1 MKEYKE
7 IKVVLVGNPNVGKT
21 SILNHLVKGN
31 LRIGNWPGVTVEK
44 KEGHVFFNGYKIT
57 FIDLPGIY
65 TLEEIISEDEKIA
78 FNFIISREYDLILNI
93 VETPRI
99 ERDLYLT
106 CQLLD
111 IEKPLILVL
120 NMIDEA
126 ESYGMEVNVERLSE
140 LLNVKV
146 FKTNG
151 RTGEGIKEI
160 LPAIIEVYEKNTKP
174 ITINYPKE
182 IENKIKE
189 KNTFKWLRLQE
200 IIKENPELYKVIKE
214 KQLSFSKGLTKE
226 VIYKKILHKKT
237 LTETL
242 DSLFLH
248 PLLGIFFFILIM
260 YLFFKISFDFSS
272 PFIDWIDNFLQKLLG
287 PLITKNL
294 ENIGAPHFLIS
305 FIVGALIG
313 GVGIVLSFVPLI
325 FTMYFLLTLLETSGY
340 LPRVAFLMDNFTHK
354 IGLHGQSVI
363 PLILGLGCNVPAVI
377 ATRTFQD
384 TKDKLLVISMIPFI
398 SCPARLI
405 VFSFIAFIF
414 FEKPALII
422 FILYLIGIIF
432 SILTSL
438 ILRKTL
444 LEKKLSHFVM
454 DLPPYRIPSLKIVFN
469 ITKAYLKD
477 FVYRAGTIIFT
488 VSVVMWLLLNL
499 PFGEKNLEKTF
510 AGKIGKTLS
519 YIFEPIGLGDWRI
532 STSILSGFLAREA
545 IISNL
550 GVIMTQEKKDT
561 LETNQNLED
570 RELKAKIKELL
581 TPKQALSFLLFVLIY
596 NSCLATVVV
605 MAKEGNLKFA
615 LGFWLYSF
623 ILAWLISFINF
634 KLF

>member
-126 ESYGMEVNVERLSE
+126 ESYGMEINVERLSE

-340 LPRVAFLMDNFTHK
+340 LPRVAFLMDSFTHK

>member
-7 IKVVLVGNPNVGKT
+7 IKVVLIGNPNVGKT

-78 FNFIISREYDLILNI
+78 FNFIISRDYDLILNI

-160 LPAIIEVYEKNTKP
+160 LPAIIEGYEKNTKP

-272 PFIDWIDNFLQKLLG
+272 PFIDWIDNFLQNFLG
-287 PLITKNL
+287 PIITKNL

-363 PLILGLGCNVPAVI
+363 PLLLGLGCNVPAVI

-422 FILYLIGIIF
+422 FTLYLIGIIF

-561 LETNQNLED
+561 LESNQNLED

>member
-78 FNFIISREYDLILNI
+78 FNFIISRDYDLILNI

-272 PFIDWIDNFLQKLLG
+272 PFIDWIDNFLQKFLG

-363 PLILGLGCNVPAVI
+363 PLLLGLGCNVPAVI

-405 VFSFIAFIF
+405 VFSFIASIF

-422 FILYLIGIIF
+422 FTLYLIGIIF

-438 ILRKTL
+438 VLRKTL
-444 LEKKLSHFVM
+444 LKKKLSHFVM

-561 LETNQNLED
+561 LESNQNLED

>member
-78 FNFIISREYDLILNI
+78 FDFIVSRDYDLILNI

-272 PFIDWIDNFLQKLLG
+272 PFIDWIDNFLQNFLG
-287 PLITKNL
+287 PIITKNL

-340 LPRVAFLMDNFTHK
+340 LPRVAFLMDSFTHK

-405 VFSFIAFIF
+405 VFSFIASIF

-438 ILRKTL
+438 VLRKTL
-444 LEKKLSHFVM
+444 LKKKLSHFVM

>member
-78 FNFIISREYDLILNI
+78 FNFIISRDYDLILNI

-272 PFIDWIDNFLQKLLG
+272 PFIDWIDNFLQNFLG
-287 PLITKNL
+287 PIITKNL

>member
-7 IKVVLVGNPNVGKT
+7 IKVVLIGNPNVGKT

-78 FNFIISREYDLILNI
+78 FNFIVSRDYDLILNI

-160 LPAIIEVYEKNTKP
+160 LPAIVEVYEKNIKP

-189 KNTFKWLRLQE
+189 KNTFKWLKLQE
-200 IIKENPELYKVIKE
+200 IIKENPELYKIIKE

-226 VIYKKILHKKT
+226 VVRKKILYKKT

-248 PLLGIFFFILIM
+248 PLFGSFFFILIM

-272 PFIDWIDNFLQKLLG
+272 PFIDWIDNFLQNFLG

-363 PLILGLGCNVPAVI
+363 PLILGFGCNVPAVI

-384 TKDKLLVISMIPFI
+384 IKDKLLVISMIPFI

-405 VFSFIAFIF
+405 VFSFIVSIF

-422 FILYLIGIIF
+422 FILYLIGIIL

-438 ILRKTL
+438 VLRKTL

-499 PFGEKNLEKTF
+499 PFKEKNIENTF

-550 GVIMTQEKKDT
+550 GVIMMQEKKDT
-561 LETNQNLED
+561 LENNQNSED
-570 RELKAKIKELL
+570 RKLKAKIKELL

-605 MAKEGNLKFA
+605 MAKEGSWKFA

>member
-78 FNFIISREYDLILNI
+78 FNFIISRDYDLILNI

-272 PFIDWIDNFLQKLLG
+272 PFIDWIDNFLQNFLG

-561 LETNQNLED
+561 LESNQNLED

>member
-78 FNFIISREYDLILNI
+78 FNFIISRDYDLILNI

-272 PFIDWIDNFLQKLLG
+272 PFIDWIDNFLQNFLG

>member
-93 VETPRI
+93 LETPRI

-160 LPAIIEVYEKNTKP
+160 LPAIVEVYKKNTKP

-340 LPRVAFLMDNFTHK
+340 LPRVAFLMDSFTHK

-405 VFSFIAFIF
+405 VFSFIASIF

>member
-78 FNFIISREYDLILNI
+78 FDFIVSRDYDLILNI

>member
-78 FNFIISREYDLILNI
+78 FNFIISRDYDLILNI

-272 PFIDWIDNFLQKLLG
+272 PFIDWIDNFLQKFLG

-561 LETNQNLED
+561 LESNQNLED

>member
-7 IKVVLVGNPNVGKT
+7 IKVVLIGNPNVGKT

-78 FNFIISREYDLILNI
+78 FNFIISRDYDLILNI

-272 PFIDWIDNFLQKLLG
+272 PFIDWIDNFLQNFLG
-287 PLITKNL
+287 PIITKNL

-363 PLILGLGCNVPAVI
+363 PLLLGLGCNVPAVI

-422 FILYLIGIIF
+422 FTLYLIGIIF

-561 LETNQNLED
+561 LESNQNLED

>member
-78 FNFIISREYDLILNI
+78 FDFIVSRDYDLILNI

-189 KNTFKWLRLQE
+189 KHTFKWLRLQE

-272 PFIDWIDNFLQKLLG
+272 PFIDWIDNFLQNFLG
-287 PLITKNL
+287 PIITKNL
-294 ENIGAPHFLIS
+294 ENIGAPYFLTN

-340 LPRVAFLMDNFTHK
+340 LPRVAFLMDSFTHK

-405 VFSFIAFIF
+405 VFSFIASIF

-438 ILRKTL
+438 VLRKTL
-444 LEKKLSHFVM
+444 LKKKLSHFVM

>member
-31 LRIGNWPGVTVEK
+31 LRIGNWPRVTVEK

-78 FNFIISREYDLILNI
+78 FDFIVSRDYDLILNI

-126 ESYGMEVNVERLSE
+126 ESYGMEINVERLSE

-272 PFIDWIDNFLQKLLG
+272 PFIDWIDNFLQNFLG
-287 PLITKNL
+287 PIITKNL
-294 ENIGAPHFLIS
+294 ENIGAPYFLTN

-340 LPRVAFLMDNFTHK
+340 LPRVAFLMDSFTHK

-405 VFSFIAFIF
+405 VFSFIASIF

-422 FILYLIGIIF
+422 FTLYLIGIIF

-444 LEKKLSHFVM
+444 LKKKLSHFVM

-561 LETNQNLED
+561 LETNQNLEN

>member
-78 FNFIISREYDLILNI
+78 FNFIISRDYDLILNI

-106 CQLLD
+106 CQLFD

-126 ESYGMEVNVERLSE
+126 ESYGMEINVERLSE

-272 PFIDWIDNFLQKLLG
+272 PFIDWIDNFLQNFLG
-287 PLITKNL
+287 PIITKNL

-340 LPRVAFLMDNFTHK
+340 LPRVAFLMDSFTHK

>member
-78 FNFIISREYDLILNI
+78 FDFIVSRDYDLILNI

-272 PFIDWIDNFLQKLLG
+272 PFIDWIDNFLQNFLG
-287 PLITKNL
+287 PIITKNL
-294 ENIGAPHFLIS
+294 ENIGAPYFLTN

-340 LPRVAFLMDNFTHK
+340 LPRVAFLMDSFTHK

-405 VFSFIAFIF
+405 VFSFIASIF

-444 LEKKLSHFVM
+444 LKKKLSHFVM

>member
-78 FNFIISREYDLILNI
+78 FNFIVSRDYDLILNI

-126 ESYGMEVNVERLSE
+126 ESYGMEINVERLSE

-272 PFIDWIDNFLQKLLG
+272 PFIDWIDNFLQNFLG
-287 PLITKNL
+287 PIITKNL
-294 ENIGAPHFLIS
+294 ENIGAPHFLTN

-340 LPRVAFLMDNFTHK
+340 LPRVAFLMDSFTHK

-405 VFSFIAFIF
+405 IFSFIASIF

-422 FILYLIGIIF
+422 FTLYLIGIIF

-444 LEKKLSHFVM
+444 LKKKLSHFVM

-596 NSCLATVVV
+596 NSCFATVVI